1 MPVGIICV
9 TNGLERPAKNR
20 KVMAIIKCP
29 ECGHEVSDAADRCP
43 NCGVSIA
50 GNIKTCPDCGR
61 VVLKNAEKCPSCGAK
76 LECFRETSAES
87 LGNGNRQKSYKN
99 IDPYAPGAGE
109 KKKGNKG
116 VIVGIIVAVVVI
128 ALGVVAYTLVQ
139 KSQKAQNE
147 QDAYEEV
154 IASNDTALY
163 SQYLRDFPDG
173 KHSEEVE
180 AKLKE
185 LVAEINDWNDACVNN
200 IKSGFI
206 TFLSN
211 HPNSS
216 FEQACKDKID
226 SLDYVD
232 ALSANTVEALQMYVN
247 SHPDG
252 KYVDEAEQAQTNIA
266 SMKVQPAEASTI
278 KSVCSQ
284 FFTSL
289 ANKDE
294 ASLTST
300 VAAVMDNFLNK
311 HNATHSDVIVFANK
325 LTAEMHNAVFT
336 INNDY
341 KIHKVKTDTDA
352 FSFDVTFSVDG
363 NASTHD
369 GQEKMITYF
378 VTARINPDMKISSL
392 NMRRAASNENE

>member
-87 LGNGNRQKSYKN
+87 LGIGNRQKSYKN

-232 ALSANTVEALQMYVN
+232 ALSANTVDALQMYVN
-247 SHPDG
+247 SHPD
-252 KYVDEAEQAQTNIA
+252 
-266 SMKVQPAEASTI
+266 
-278 KSVCSQ
+278 
-284 FFTSL
+284 
-289 ANKDE
+289 
-294 ASLTST
+294 
-300 VAAVMDNFLNK
+300 
-311 HNATHSDVIVFANK
+311 
-325 LTAEMHNAVFT
+325 
-336 INNDY
+336 
-341 KIHKVKTDTDA
+341 
-352 FSFDVTFSVDG
+352 
-363 NASTHD
+363 
-369 GQEKMITYF
+369 
-378 VTARINPDMKISSL
+378 
-392 NMRRAASNENE
+392 

>member
-9 TNGLERPAKNR
+9 TNGSERPAKNKR
-20 KVMAIIKCP
+20 IMAIIKCP

-76 LECFRETSAES
+76 LECFRETPAGSTGS
-87 LGNGNRQKSYKN
+87 GSRQKSYKN
-99 IDPYAPGAGE
+99 IDPYAPGVGE
-109 KKKGNKG
+109 KKKGNRG
-116 VIVGIIVAVVVI
+116 VVVGIIVAVVVI

-147 QDAYEEV
+147 QTAYEEV

-163 SQYLRDFPDG
+163 SQYLRDFPEG

-200 IKSGFI
+200 IKSGFV

-232 ALSANTVEALQMYVN
+232 ALSANTVEALQMYVS

-252 KYVDEAEQAQTNIA
+252 KYIDEAVQAQNDIA

-289 ANKDE
+289 ADKDE

-300 VAAVMDNFLNK
+300 VAAVMDNFLK
-311 HNATHSDVIVFANK
+311 DRK
-325 LTAEMHNAVFT
+325 
-336 INNDY
+336 
-341 KIHKVKTDTDA
+341 
-352 FSFDVTFSVDG
+352 
-363 NASTHD
+363 ST
-369 GQEKMITYF
+369 
-378 VTARINPDMKISSL
+378 RLNSSHRL
-392 NMRRAASNENE
+392 